1 LEANR
6 QTGSRKLI
14 FNFILLSG
22 GEGLS
27 KVFGFV
33 AFAHLARIFG
43 PDLYGDIEFAIALTL
58 FFNLLVEG
66 GLGLLGAREIAKN
79 QQVAT
84 QMAFHIVLMRCLLA
98 VFSFMG
104 LLAFAYLSNKS
115 ALERQIVVLYGLTLF
130 GSAGLLQWVFQGL
143 DKMKWVAI
151 GTVMRWS
158 TFAAGVILFIQ
169 DPRLVWLVPL
179 VETGAILLVVCFH
192 FSVFCH
198 LFGRLKRTF
207 DFQFARNLF
216 LQALPIGL
224 TQMMWGMKI
233 YLPTIMLGLLVGGEE
248 VGWFGASHRIVVALH
263 TFAWMYFFNLYPS
276 ISRCAKEG
284 FASLNSLTGRSLEVT
299 SWSAIFIGA
308 FGTVAAEPLI
318 NFIYGP
324 QYDESIWVFR
334 VLVWLLAFAL
344 ISGHYMYILIAYN
357 KQWLELVSATSG
369 AVAGMVL
376 NVVLI
381 TRFGFIGAAW
391 AVLCSEGIVWGLNFF
406 FVKRSITHVPFLRHM
421 VKPLVAGSIMAGA
434 LQFVAIS
441 SLWMLCCAAVTLY
454 TVMILILQP
463 KVITDVR
470 SLIFGSR

>member
-1 LEANR
+1 M
-6 QTGSRKLI
+6 
-14 FNFILLSG
+14 
-22 GEGLS
+22 
-27 KVFGFV
+27 FGFV

-130 GSAGLLQWVFQGL
+130 GSAGLLHWVFQGL

-158 TFAAGVILFIQ
+158 AFAAGVIFFIQ

-179 VETGAILLVVCFH
+179 VEAGAILLVVCFH
-192 FSVFCH
+192 FSVFCR

-248 VGWFGASHRIVVALH
+248 VGWFGASNRIVVALH

-276 ISRCAKEG
+276 FSRCAKES
-284 FASLNSLTGRSLEVT
+284 FESLNSLTGKSLEIT

-318 NFIYGP
+318 KVIYGP
-324 QYDESIWVFR
+324 QYDEAVTVFR
-334 VLVWLLAFAL
+334 VLVWLLTFAL

-357 KQWLELVSATSG
+357 KQWLELMSATIG
-369 AVAGMVL
+369 AAASIIL
-376 NVVLI
+376 NLVLI
-381 TRFGFIGAAW
+381 TRFGLIGAAW
-391 AVLCSEGIVWGLNFF
+391 AVLCAEALVWGLNFL
-406 FVKRSITHVPFLRHM
+406 FVRRWITPVPFLKHLI
-421 VKPLVAGSIMAGA
+421 KPLVAGSIMVGA
-434 LQFVAIS
+434 LQFMPIS
-441 SLWMLCCAAVTLY
+441 NLWVLCGVGVVLY
-454 TVMILILQP
+454 ALMILILQP
-463 KVITDVR
+463 RMITDVR
-470 SLIFGSR
+470 SVMFGNQ